1 MLLGK
6 DMFYR
11 QKLMLALLN
20 AFGGELERTD
30 FQKYLFLYTQICQ
43 PEGKRDY
50 DFVPY
55 KYGCFSFQSYA
66 DLRNLEAANY
76 LTYSENLK
84 LLDMDTDYISLLDA
98 NDRNKI
104 VKFKEIYSRY
114 KGDDLIRYVY
124 EKYPYYTINSE
135 IYNRIFP
142 TQERYSL
149 DISDAEKLFTIGYE
163 ANSVDAYINKLIKN
177 NIKLVCDV
185 RRNPISR
192 KYGFSKSS
200 MQNLIERVG
209 IKYINIPQLGIE
221 SEQRVELNT
230 MADYEKLFSHY
241 EKTTLAHSELYL
253 NKILDL
259 IKEYRRVALTCFEA
273 DYHMCHRARVANALV
288 KMQKTLILE
297 HI

>member
-1 MLLGK
+1 
-6 DMFYR
+6 MFYR
-11 QKLMLALLN
+11 QKLMLALLD
-20 AFGGELERTD
+20 AFDGELERTD

-66 DLRNLEAANY
+66 DLRNLEASNY

-84 LLDMDTDYISLLDA
+84 LIDKDTNYISLLDSS
-98 NDRNKI
+98 DRNKV
-104 VKFKEIYSRY
+104 VKFKEMYSKY

-124 EKYPYYTINSE
+124 ERYPYYTMNSE
-135 IYNRIFP
+135 IYERIFP
-142 TQERYSL
+142 TKQRYTLEVSEEER
-149 DISDAEKLFTIGYE
+149 LFTIGYE
-163 ANSVDAYINKLIKN
+163 ANSVDTYINRLIKN

-209 IKYINIPQLGIE
+209 IKYINIPQLGIA
-221 SEQRVELNT
+221 SEQRTELNT
-230 MADYEKLFSHY
+230 LADYNKLFDQY
-241 EKTTLAHSELYL
+241 EKTTLLHSETYL
-253 NKILDL
+253 QQILDL
-259 IKEYRRVALTCFEA
+259 IKQYKRVALTCFEA

-288 KMQKTLILE
+288 KMQRNLVLE

>member
-1 MLLGK
+1 
-6 DMFYR
+6 MFYR

-43 PEGKRDY
+43 PKEKRDY

-66 DLRNLEAANY
+66 DLRNLENARY

-84 LLDMDTDYISLLDA
+84 LLDNDVDYISLLDA

-104 VKFKEIYSRY
+104 LKFKEIYSQY
-114 KGDDLIRYVY
+114 KGDKLIRYVY

-135 IYNRIFP
+135 IYDRIFP
-142 TQERYSL
+142 TKDKYSL
-149 DISDAEKLFTIGYE
+149 NISNEEKLFTIGYE
-163 ANSVDAYINKLIKN
+163 ANSIDTYINRLIQN

-230 MADYEKLFSHY
+230 MVDYEKLFINY
-241 EKTTLAHSELYL
+241 EKTTLLHSEKYL
-253 NKILDL
+253 NQILDL
-259 IKEYRRVALTCFEA
+259 IKQYKRVALTCFEA
-273 DYHMCHRARVANALV
+273 DYHMCHRARVANALI
-288 KMQKTLILE
+288 KMQKDLILE